1 MGKTEGRHWL
11 TLQPEGTAANILS
24 HFLSEIGALNR
35 NKTFQ
40 VWLRVYISFSS
51 SHFARLNSILLF
63 MCLFTQVEFVE
74 SLDHLQI
81 NAQTVPS
88 PMYFKYFMQLLKNQD
103 PENGLEVRAV
113 DLASAVLGLWT
124 G

>member
-1 MGKTEGRHWL
+1 MGT
-11 TLQPEGTAANILS
+11 
-24 HFLSEIGALNR
+24 LNR

-40 VWLRVYISFSS
+40 VWLRVYISFFS

-74 SLDHLQI
+74 NLDHLQI
-81 NAQTVPS
+81 KTQTVLS

-113 DLASAVLGLWT
+113 DLASAVLGLWI